1 MAVAAAETG
10 VIFTPDCFP
19 NNNYRTGRGAGALP
33 GVILPLSYALS
44 IFKGKM
50 CAVRCRECV
59 RAGHT
64 PV

>member
-44 IFKGKM
+44 I
-50 CAVRCRECV
+50 
-59 RAGHT
+59 HI
-64 PV
+64 